1 MNPDAPAP
9 VESDS
14 ACVVPSAVIMTI
26 WHVGANDF
34 RACSTSR
41 PDRVGQLGIYQRDSG
56 RLMRFYP
63 RTGRF
68 GGADLM
74 HLKTLAFQHLAKRPA
89 KEFVCIHDQ
98 DDRRLFETLVRT
110 LLTSGHCPT
119 AIAKFLPPRG
129 VRVSLRRAR
138 TAARH
143 RGIPPRW
150 RSTRAGT
157 FPPAARDSP
166 EVRDPMSRRRR

>member
-1 MNPDAPAP
+1 
-9 VESDS
+9 
-14 ACVVPSAVIMTI
+14 MTI

-129 VRVSLRRAR
+129 YAFLCAEPERPLGIVGYRRDGGVLVRGLSHLLRE
-138 TAARH
+138 
-143 RGIPPRW
+143 IPR
-150 RSTRAGT
+150 RSAIL
-157 FPPAARDSP
+157 
-166 EVRDPMSRRRR
+166 